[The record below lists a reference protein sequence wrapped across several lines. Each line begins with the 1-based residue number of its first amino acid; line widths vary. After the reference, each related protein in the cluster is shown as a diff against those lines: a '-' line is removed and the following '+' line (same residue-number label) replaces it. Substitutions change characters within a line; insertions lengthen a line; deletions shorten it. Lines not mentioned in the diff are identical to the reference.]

1 MPLPRSDGRAVTR
14 AMAFDRERVK
24 VKAAELTA
32 KNVYIGIVADMADD
46 D

>member
-1 MPLPRSDGRAVTR
+1 
-14 AMAFDRERVK
+14 MAFDRERVK

-32 KNVYIGIVADMADD
+32 KSVYIGIVADMADD